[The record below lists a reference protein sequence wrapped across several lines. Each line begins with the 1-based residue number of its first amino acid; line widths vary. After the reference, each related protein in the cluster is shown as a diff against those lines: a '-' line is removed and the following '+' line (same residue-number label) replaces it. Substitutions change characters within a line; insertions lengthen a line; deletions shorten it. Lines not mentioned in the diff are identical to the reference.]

1 MSIPYEERFRICEK
15 QSKPAGCAAGK
26 KTCRPSL
33 KPGRWRVSR
42 RASAPPRGVH
52 TTQRTCANEGQ
63 SHKPKCSILG
73 PRSGLNV
80 KFESENDAMTT
91 SKTIAAL
98 LGPTLV
104 ASAISLLANLG
115 TSRTII
121 EGLSQSP
128 ALIMIAGYAAFVPG
142 LAIVYFHNRW
152 TGGWPMLVTVMGWLS
167 LVVGL
172 LRMVFPTP
180 IAALTMKIAPSAAGV
195 FPVVAVVFL
204 LIGGFLSFKAYGR
217 EGLGRRVSLRP
228 ARGGRHTQ

>member
-1 MSIPYEERFRICEK
+1 
-15 QSKPAGCAAGK
+15 
-26 KTCRPSL
+26 
-33 KPGRWRVSR
+33 
-42 RASAPPRGVH
+42 
-52 TTQRTCANEGQ
+52 
-63 SHKPKCSILG
+63 
-73 PRSGLNV
+73 
-80 KFESENDAMTT
+80 MTT

-152 TGGWPMLVTVMGWLS
+152 TGGWPVLVTVMGWLS

-172 LRMVFPTP
+172 LRMVFPTQ
-180 IAALTMKIAPSAAGV
+180 IAALTTKIAPSAAGV

-217 EGLGRRVSLRP
+217 D
-228 ARGGRHTQ
+228 